1 MGDDFSYLQY
11 VPDWFVTKEWVQMR
25 YDNSEYCDD
34 EDNFFKW
41 YKVYKKRKV
50 KKASIKEEFNAYCL
64 ASIKVLGLVHVRRWK
79 KRDRKIMG

>member
-1 MGDDFSYLQY
+1 
-11 VPDWFVTKEWVQMR
+11 MR

-64 ASIKVLGLVHVRRWK
+64 ASIKVLGLVHVRR
-79 KRDRKIMG
+79 